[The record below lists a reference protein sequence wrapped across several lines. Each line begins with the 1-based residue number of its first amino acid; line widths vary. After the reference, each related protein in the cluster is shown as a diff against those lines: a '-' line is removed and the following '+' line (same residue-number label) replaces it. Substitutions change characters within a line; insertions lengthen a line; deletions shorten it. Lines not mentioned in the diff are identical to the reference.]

1 MAYTLALNPAQ
12 IGSSPGLGGLQIPS
26 LLGGDPALARLG
38 GLDALNGGTSNF
50 ANMDLNGVAM
60 QTQSMMLEMMMMLL
74 TKLMSNGGSSTSSG
88 SGSGS
93 GSGGDSGGTS
103 AISSGGGSSAAGSSS
118 DVASSGATGG
128 GAEASV
134 AMAQKYV
141 GNSAISLKGK
151 LANYTAAG
159 GTGNDCADF
168 VSAILANTQGF
179 KKKPGD
185 ASVAT
190 FKQDLLA
197 QGWKKVDKAQSR
209 PGDVVIFNGSQH
221 TELVTKA
228 GGKEAI
234 GSNGGATN
242 QTIKT
247 DSLSWGSQEYF
258 QKG

>member
-1 MAYTLALNPAQ
+1 MAYTLGLNPAQ

-50 ANMDLNGVAM
+50 ADMDLNGAAT
-60 QTQSMMLEMMMMLL
+60 QTQSMMLEMMMSLL
-74 TKLMSNGGSSTSSG
+74 TKLMSNGGSSSS
-88 SGSGS
+88 SS
-93 GSGGDSGGTS
+93 GSGGDSGATS

-118 DVASSGATGG
+118 DVASSGASGG

-247 DSLSWGSQEYF
+247 DSLSWGSQEFF

>member
-1 MAYTLALNPAQ
+1 MAYTLGLNPAQ

-26 LLGGDPALARLG
+26 LLGGDAALSRLG
-38 GLDALNGGTSNF
+38 GLDSLNGGSSDF
-50 ANMDLNGVAM
+50 ASMDLNGMAM
-60 QTQSMMLEMMMMLL
+60 QTQTMMLEMMMMLL
-74 TKLMSNGGSSTSSG
+74 TKLMSNGGNNSSG

-93 GSGGDSGGTS
+93 SYGGDSGGTS
-103 AISSGGGSSAAGSSS
+103 AISSGGGSSSAAGSSS
-118 DVASSGATGG
+118 DVASSGDSGG
-128 GAEASV
+128 GAAASV
-134 AMAQKYV
+134 EMAQKYV

-190 FKQDLLA
+190 FKQSLLS

>member
-1 MAYTLALNPAQ
+1 MAYTLGLNPAQ

-26 LLGGDPALARLG
+26 LLGGNPALARLG

-50 ANMDLNGVAM
+50 ADMDLNGAAT
-60 QTQSMMLEMMMMLL
+60 QTQSMMLEMMMSLL
-74 TKLMSNGGSSTSSG
+74 TKLMSNGGSSSS
-88 SGSGS
+88 SS
-93 GSGGDSGGTS
+93 GSGGDSGATS

-118 DVASSGATGG
+118 DVASSGASGG

>member
-1 MAYTLALNPAQ
+1 MAYTLGLNPAQ

-50 ANMDLNGVAM
+50 ADMDLNGAAT
-60 QTQSMMLEMMMMLL
+60 QTQSMMLEMMMSLL
-74 TKLMSNGGSSTSSG
+74 TKLMSNGGSSSS
-88 SGSGS
+88 SS
-93 GSGGDSGGTS
+93 GSGGDSGATS

-118 DVASSGATGG
+118 DVASSGASGG

-234 GSNGGATN
+234 GSNGGTTN

>member
-1 MAYTLALNPAQ
+1 MAYTLGLNPAQ
-12 IGSSPGLGGLQIPS
+12 IGSNPGLSGLQVPS

-38 GLDALNGGTSNF
+38 GLDALNGASTNF
-50 ANMDLNGVAM
+50 ADMDLNSVAM
-60 QTQSMMLEMMMMLL
+60 QTQSMMLEAMMAML
-74 TKLMSNGGSSTSSG
+74 TNLMSNNGASG
-88 SGSGS
+88 SGSS
-93 GSGGDSGGTS
+93 SGGDSGGTS
-103 AISSGGGSSAAGSSS
+103 AISSGGGSSAAGSSAAGSSS

-128 GAEASV
+128 GAQASV
-134 AMAQKYV
+134 EMAQKYV

-247 DSLSWGSQEYF
+247 DSLSWGTQEYF

>member
-1 MAYTLALNPAQ
+1 MAYTLGLNPAQ

-50 ANMDLNGVAM
+50 ADMDLNGAAT
-60 QTQSMMLEMMMMLL
+60 QTQSMMLEMMMSLL
-74 TKLMSNGGSSTSSG
+74 TKLMSNGGSSSS
-88 SGSGS
+88 SS
-93 GSGGDSGGTS
+93 GSGGDSGATS

-118 DVASSGATGG
+118 DVASSGASGG